1 MMKKLII
8 SIVMLMFSQ
17 SVYAQATF
25 PVTNERI
32 VSDLQC
38 DLLANKLSADM
49 LNWHNTWK
57 KKSMVKER
65 NIFMVQLAHESAVY
79 KNLCMK

>member
-1 MMKKLII
+1 MMKKLIMI
-8 SIVMLMFSQ
+8 AAILLFSESI
-17 SVYAQATF
+17 YAQATF
-25 PVTNERI
+25 PLTNDRI

-49 LNWHNTWK
+49 LNWQNTWK
-57 KKSMVKER
+57 KSMGKDER
-65 NIFMVQLAHESAVY
+65 NNLMVQLAHESSVY

>member
-1 MMKKLII
+1 MIKKLII

-49 LNWHNTWK
+49 LNWYNTWK

>member
-1 MMKKLII
+1 MMKKLIMI
-8 SIVMLMFSQ
+8 AAILLFSESI
-17 SVYAQATF
+17 YAQATF
-25 PVTNERI
+25 PLTNDRI

-57 KKSMVKER
+57 KPMGNER
-65 NIFMVQLAHESAVY
+65 KILMAQLAHESTVY

>member
-1 MMKKLII
+1 
-8 SIVMLMFSQ
+8 MLMFSH

-49 LNWHNTWK
+49 LNWYNTWK
-57 KKSMVKER
+57 KKSTVKER

>member
-49 LNWHNTWK
+49 LNWYNTWK
-57 KKSMVKER
+57 KKSTVKER